1 MAKYLSFDIGGTNL
15 KYALIDEEGKIFE
28 KDRVETNTESL
39 AAFMQSIYQVADKYR
54 GQFKGIAVCVPGK
67 IDTKHKVIYFG
78 GALPFLDGLNLQETL
93 GKKYQVPVSVENDGK
108 AAALAEQWHGELH
121 DVADGVAITLGTGVG
136 GGIVVNYRVVHG
148 WTFQAGELSWMI
160 TNAGIGAKNM
170 AAYTGYTCSAVNM
183 IKKIN
188 LALGNVSNLDD
199 GVAAFKA
206 INEENLRAL
215 AIFQRYCRNV
225 AIMIINIQTIIN
237 ASKFVIGGGIS
248 AQPVLIEEINN
259 QLHKILENNP
269 MIGKQMIAP
278 PVVAAKYGNDANLY
292 GALYAL
298 LLELKEKKQTKMD

>member
-1 MAKYLSFDIGGTNL
+1 MTQYLTFDIGGTNL

-39 AAFMQSIYQVADKYR
+39 EAFMQSIYQVADKYQ
-54 GQFKGIAVCVPGK
+54 GKYQGIAVCAPGK
-67 IDTKHKVIYFG
+67 IDTEHKIIYFG

-93 GKKYQVPVSVENDGK
+93 GEKYKVPVSVENDGK
-108 AAALAEQWHGELH
+108 AAALAEQWHGELQGV
-121 DVADGVAITLGTGVG
+121 DDGVAITLGTGVG
-136 GGIVVNYRVVHG
+136 GGIVVNHRVVHG

-160 TNAGIGAKNM
+160 TNAGMGTKNM
-170 AAYTGYTCSAVNM
+170 ATYTGYTCSAVNM
-183 IKKIN
+183 IKKVN
-188 LALGNVSNLDD
+188 LALGNVTNVDD

-206 INEENLRAL
+206 INEEDLRAL
-215 AIFQRYCRNV
+215 AIFKRYCRNV
-225 AIMIINIQTIIN
+225 AIMIINIQTVVN

-259 QLHKILENNP
+259 QLHKILENNL

-298 LLELKEKKQTKMD
+298 LLELKEKE